1 MNSDYTAYEK
11 MKTIIKEKWNLDV
24 DGPCEPERFQQSR
37 VWERTEEKNKKSGQL
52 KFYQVDSELE
62 VKAIDFIR
70 ERCVELRFDRNKMEM
85 TDNDGTS
92 LKANQ
97 IPYNFQMDIDRR
109 CFEVAIHRFL
119 ESGTAKEAFD
129 VYFCYLEMFIGTYEK
144 TKKMI
149 EMLSEFEKNASSLLM
164 KHRDHYSHSVYVF
177 LIGLA
182 FYQSS
187 DEFRNAY
194 KNKYEKFV
202 KFESDSDQKIRE
214 RNLAAHFLK
223 YWGLTA
229 LFHDVGY
236 PFELSFEQVKSY
248 FKKDTE
254 KTNVPFVTFNMNN
267 FMNEEKLIDK
277 MKTLKL
283 GETDGYVKDVNT
295 FLAESFYEELKE
307 DFDESEEAKKKNFY
321 KNYLYKIIKDKP
333 SHPEDF
339 SNYMDHAY
347 FSTVILLNTLL
358 GILKDNELDKM
369 ITHSLI
375 SILLHNSLYK
385 ISIAP
390 LNKDKYLSMEKH
402 PLAYLLML
410 CDELQ
415 CWDRTSYGQ
424 NSRGEIHPFDCKL
437 TFKDSEITAE
447 YLFDSN
453 TYMKDGKL
461 KAEYKNK
468 KGTHKKLDD
477 TPSKTCEFVSDI
489 SDIIDINHNNNNVTL
504 EVFKTFKENKRYRKS
519 YLSSSDFIHF
529 YQFAVLLHKM
539 NHLNVEVTDKK
550 EIEKLEDEFESM
562 SLEYKIN
569 HISRAKKFAS
579 IINKADCFYSDKP
592 FDCEVVTEFD
602 SEELEKIMG
611 KVEHERWCWE
621 HWIVGW
627 RHIDSQKFN
636 ELKADFEK
644 VKKENNLPKEL
655 DIRECTKLHKDMPD
669 CTEYN
674 EKTGLEH
681 YVELQEDDK
690 KKDKNPIQNLLKILA
705 LEDGIKVYR
714 LRV

>member
-1 MNSDYTAYEK
+1 MDYTAYEK
-11 MKTIIKEKWNLDV
+11 MKTIIQKDWKLDV
-24 DGPCEPERFQQSR
+24 DGPWEPERFQQSR
-37 VWERTEEKNKKSGQL
+37 VWEWTEKDNKKTGHI
-52 KFYQVDSELE
+52 KFYEVNSELE

-70 ERCVELRFDRNKMEM
+70 KRCKELKFDRTKMDM
-85 TDNDGTS
+85 KDSDGAS
-92 LKANQ
+92 LKGKQ
-97 IPYNFQMDIDRR
+97 IPYNFQMDIERR

-129 VYFCYLEMFIGTYEK
+129 VYFCYLEMFIGTYKK

-182 FYQSS
+182 FYESS
-187 DEFRNAY
+187 EDFRNAY

-202 KFESDSDQKIRE
+202 EFESDSDEKISE
-214 RNLAAHFLK
+214 RKLAAHFLK

-229 LFHDVGY
+229 LFHDIGY

-248 FKKDTE
+248 FKKDTQ

-267 FMNEEKLIDK
+267 FMNEEELVKK
-277 MKTLKL
+277 MKILNL
-283 GETDGYVKDVNT
+283 GENDEDVKDVNSL
-295 FLAESFYEELKE
+295 LAESLYEELKE
-307 DFDESEEAKKKNFY
+307 DFDGPEGKKKKIFY
-321 KNYLYKIIKDKP
+321 ESYLYKIIKHKP
-333 SHPEDF
+333 SNPEDF
-339 SNYMDHAY
+339 NNYMDHAY

-358 GILKDNELDKM
+358 DILKKDQELDKM

-385 ISIAP
+385 FSIHP
-390 LNKDKYLSMEKH
+390 LNKDGYFNMEKH

-424 NSRGEIHPFDCKL
+424 NSRGEIHPFDCNL
-437 TFKDSEITAE
+437 SFKGSEIIAE

-453 TYMKDGKL
+453 TYMKDGQL
-461 KAEYKNK
+461 KAEYQAKD
-468 KGTHKKLDD
+468 GTHKKLDD
-477 TPSKTCEFVSDI
+477 SPSKTCEFVSDI
-489 SDIIDINHNNNNVTL
+489 SDVIDINHNNNNVTL
-504 EVFKTFKENKRYRKS
+504 EAFKTFKENKRYRKS

-539 NHLNVEVTDKK
+539 NHLSGKAPSKD
-550 EIEKLEDEFESM
+550 EIEKLEKEFEDM

-579 IINKADCFYSDKP
+579 IINKVDCFYSDKP

-602 SEELEKIMG
+602 SEEELEKTIG

-621 HWIVGW
+621 HWIMGW

-636 ELKADFEK
+636 ELKAEFEK
-644 VKKENNLPKEL
+644 VKKENNLPDTL
-655 DIRECTKLHKDMPD
+655 NIRECTKLHKDMPE
-669 CTEYN
+669 CTEYT
-674 EKTGLEH
+674 EAIGSEH
-681 YVELQEDDK
+681 YSELQEDDK
-690 KKDKNPIQNLLKILA
+690 KKDKNPIQNLLKILS

-714 LRV
+714 LRD